1 MRHHFKP
8 LVSDLRSTANWQTQC
23 HPRKEGRRKKK
34 IQKKGDECEESKK
47 AIENDVI
54 LGEEEKAELCQRADD
69 QLKVLD
75 QQESEFQTDNEKSQ
89 QLATTLSSINDKVSN
104 GEGVVRKLQAQ
115 FGMESMAL
123 EDALEKVHKAE
134 YRLERQQQKLEEEQQ
149 AHELLLKE
157 QT

>member
-1 MRHHFKP
+1 MADAVPSEKGRP
-8 LVSDLRSTANWQTQC
+8 T
-23 HPRKEGRRKKK
+23 KEE

-47 AIENDVI
+47 AIENNLI

-75 QQESEFQTDNEKSQ
+75 LQESEFQTDNEKSQ
-89 QLATTLSSINDKVSN
+89 KLATILSSINDKVSN
-104 GEGVVRKLQAQ
+104 REGVVRKLQ
-115 FGMESMAL
+115 
-123 EDALEKVHKAE
+123 VRKAE

-157 QT
+157 QN